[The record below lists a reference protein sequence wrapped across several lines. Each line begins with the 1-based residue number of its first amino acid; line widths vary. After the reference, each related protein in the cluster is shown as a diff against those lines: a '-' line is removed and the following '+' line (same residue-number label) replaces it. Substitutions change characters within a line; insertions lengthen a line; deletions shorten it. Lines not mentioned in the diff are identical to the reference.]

1 MPPPG
6 ARKVSSHRAST
17 GGARSAPAGEP
28 IIVYV
33 GSSLDGTSFA
43 LDPVSQQRVR
53 EAFPAVSVST
63 RNIFIGHDTRE
74 DFEHNIGRF
83 EDQIAVL
90 LTGVSAAR
98 LSQRFPFVSF
108 RDPRTEREV
117 GRLRVQPD
125 Q

>member
-1 MPPPG
+1 MPPSA
-6 ARKVSSHRAST
+6 ARKFSPRRATT
-17 GGARSAPAGEP
+17 GRARTATAEP

-53 EAFPAVSVST
+53 EAFPGVSVST

-74 DFEHNIGRF
+74 DFEHSVGRF
-83 EDQIAVL
+83 EDQIAML

-98 LSQRFPFVSF
+98 LSERFPFVSF
-108 RDPRTEREV
+108 RDPQSDREL
-117 GRLRVQPD
+117 GRLRVQPER
-125 Q
+125 